1 VDNGAV
7 TEQPAHDLFGRDR
20 LVAALGA
27 LVDRIVA
34 GQRVTAFVT
43 GEAGIGKTSLL
54 RVVASHAIGQGVVT
68 AWGTCLDLEGA
79 PGYWPWT
86 QALEGLVRT
95 GGDSVLDGLGDDAGL
110 IATILPSAGRTPSG
124 ASSERDRLLA
134 MDATRRL
141 LETQARIR
149 PVLVVLDDLQWA
161 DPSSLALIEL
171 VARSSDRA
179 PLGLLGAYRDN
190 ELSPATRQR
199 LSSLMSSSEH
209 YALEGLDV
217 EAARALVE
225 RTAGARV
232 TSEVAE
238 AVHRR
243 TGGHPFFVRELALL
257 GALTGGALDRVPSAV
272 RDAIERRVERLPEAT
287 ITVLEAAALIGV
299 TILPDVVAAALGRP
313 GVDVEDALRPA
324 AKAGILTT
332 RDSETRFAHDL
343 LRETLLDRVEGAR
356 QVELHRGI
364 GAALEER
371 HERGIPVAPSELAR
385 HFIAAVPLDGPHRAV
400 RWALAAA
407 EADRSSLAF
416 AEAAGH
422 LRRLRSALGAAP
434 TGIEGAVMVRLL
446 VAEADALVRAG
457 VTVDA
462 RGLLRHAA
470 EVAARSGDPDPIAMV
485 ALATAQLGAR
495 FATRRD
501 EIIVQLD
508 QARAAMAG
516 VDDAIEARLTATLAR
531 ELQHSVAEDR
541 PRAVAL
547 SERALELG
555 RRAGEPLTLL
565 DCLLA
570 RHDVLW
576 HPGAGGARAEIAR
589 EIVEVAITAGEEERQ
604 AEGLLLQ
611 ANALLEQGSPAFEG
625 PLESCLAILDGLGQP
640 RHRYTSLTRR
650 ACVALLRGDLERAEG
665 LIDDAKELGE
675 RILEPDAGNVYMSQR
690 LELVRARGDADELSI
705 FAAAA
710 VAHWTGAPIHAHAV
724 AAGFLARAGDL
735 VAAERHVATVVDLG
749 TWRADRSYLW
759 SVFVRELAYAAVRL
773 GQRELCRELLDD
785 LRPLGDS
792 CGVNG
797 AVVAFA
803 GSHAQTAGLLASA
816 TGERELADLL
826 FEDAASTYRRL
837 GAMGWAADP
846 RSGVRVEPVPGRTE
860 ASMRRR
866 GPVWHLRFGGHEATV
881 AHTKGLGDIARLLAS
896 PASEIHA
903 LELFDAPVR
912 AASAGAITDRQA
924 LASYRRRLA
933 DLDAEIDD
941 AERLNDPERRAG
953 AEAER
958 QALLDEVGRVTG
970 TGGRLRPFANYPA
983 ERARKA
989 VTARVRDAIRK
1000 LEPVLPELAVHL
1012 ERTIVTG
1019 TSCRYRPDT
1028 VDWRVDSGEH

>member
-1 VDNGAV
+1 M
-7 TEQPAHDLFGRDR
+7 TEQVAHDLVGRDR
-20 LVAALGA
+20 QVAALAA
-27 LVDRIVA
+27 LVDRVVA
-34 GQRVTAFVT
+34 GERVTAFVA

-54 RVVASHAIGQGVVT
+54 RVIASHATARGVVT
-68 AWGTCLDLEGA
+68 AWGTCLDVEGA

-86 QALEGLVRT
+86 QALEGLLRT
-95 GGDSVLDGLGDDAGL
+95 AGGASVLDELGDDASL
-110 IATILPSAGRTPSG
+110 LATIVPSVGRASTG
-124 ASSERDRLLA
+124 ASERDRLLA

-141 LETQARIR
+141 LEAQARNR
-149 PVLVVLDDLQWA
+149 PVLLVLDDLQWA
-161 DPSSLALIEL
+161 DPSSLSLIEL
-171 VARSSDRA
+171 VARSSGQA

-199 LSSLMSSSEH
+199 LSSLVSSTEH
-209 YALEGLDV
+209 YSLEGRDV
-217 EAARALVE
+217 EAAGALVE
-225 RTAGARV
+225 RTTGERV
-232 TSEVAE
+232 TPEVAE

-257 GALTGGALDRVPSAV
+257 GSLTDGQVARVPSAV
-272 RDAIERRVERLPEAT
+272 RDAIERRIERLPEAT
-287 ITVLEAAALIGV
+287 VAVLETAALVGV
-299 TILPDVVAAALGRP
+299 AVLPDVVAAALGLP
-313 GVDVEDALRPA
+313 AVDVDGALRPA
-324 AKAGILTT
+324 VKAGILTI
-332 RDSETRFAHDL
+332 RDGELRFAHDL
-343 LRETLLDRVEGAR
+343 LRETLHDRVEGAGR
-356 QVELHRGI
+356 VELHRGI

-371 HERGIPVAPSELAR
+371 RDRGGLVAPSELAR
-385 HFIAAVPLDGPHRAV
+385 HFIAALPVDGPDRAV
-400 RWALAAA
+400 RWAQAAA
-407 EADRSSLAF
+407 DADRSSLAF

-422 LRRLRSALGAAP
+422 LRRLRSGLASSGC
-434 TGIEGAVMVRLL
+434 TIEDRAMVGLL
-446 VAEADALVRAG
+446 VAEADALARAG
-457 VTVDA
+457 ATVDA

-470 EVAARSGDPDPIAMV
+470 DVAERGKDATSMAAV

-495 FATRRD
+495 FAARRD
-501 EIIVQLD
+501 DIVVQLD
-508 QARAAMAG
+508 RARAAIAG
-516 VDDAIEARLTATLAR
+516 TDDAVEARLTATMAR

-541 PRAVAL
+541 PRAAAL

-576 HPGAGGARAEIAR
+576 QPGTGRARAEIAR
-589 EIVEVAITAGEEERQ
+589 ELIDVAIAAGDEERQ
-604 AEGLLLQ
+604 AEGLLLH

-625 PLESCLAILDGLGQP
+625 PLESCLAILEARGQP
-640 RHRYTSLTRR
+640 RHRYTALTRR
-650 ACVALLRGDLERAEG
+650 ACVALLRGDLERAEA
-665 LIDDAKELGE
+665 LIDEARTLGE
-675 RILEPDAGNVYMSQR
+675 RILEPDTGNVYMSQR
-690 LELVRARGDADELSI
+690 LELVRARGDGDELSA

-710 VAHWTGAPIHAHAV
+710 VAHWIGAPIHAHAV

-735 VAAERHVATVVDLG
+735 EAAGRHVATVVELG

-759 SVFVRELAYAAVRL
+759 SVFVRELAVAAVAL
-773 GQRELCRELLDD
+773 EKRELCRDLLED

-803 GSHAQTAGLLASA
+803 GSHAQSAGLLASA
-816 TGERELADLL
+816 VGEAETAELLL
-826 FEDAASTYRRL
+826 EQAASTYRRL
-837 GAMGWAADP
+837 GAPGWAPDPSGRGAVAD
-846 RSGVRVEPVPGRTE
+846 PGRT
-860 ASMRRR
+860 AGSMRRQ
-866 GPVWHLRFGGHEATV
+866 GPVWHLHFGGQEATV
-881 AHTKGLGDIARLLAS
+881 PHTKGLADIARMLAA

-912 AASAGAITDRQA
+912 AAAAGSITDRQA

-941 AERLNDPERRAG
+941 ADRDNDPERRAG
-953 AEAER
+953 AESER
-958 QALLDEVGRVTG
+958 QALLDELGRVTG
-970 TGGRLRPFANYPA
+970 TGGRLRPFATYPA

-1019 TSCRYRPDT
+1019 TYCRYRPDT
-1028 VDWRVDSGEH
+1028 VDWRIDPAES